1 MKEKEEKKH
10 VGDANQISFF
20 LTDTKE
26 GIITRSGC
34 AGGGGGWEG
43 GQGQASNRVVECER
57 RHHDG
62 YLQQGQ

>member
-1 MKEKEEKKH
+1 MFL
-10 VGDANQISFF
+10 ISFF